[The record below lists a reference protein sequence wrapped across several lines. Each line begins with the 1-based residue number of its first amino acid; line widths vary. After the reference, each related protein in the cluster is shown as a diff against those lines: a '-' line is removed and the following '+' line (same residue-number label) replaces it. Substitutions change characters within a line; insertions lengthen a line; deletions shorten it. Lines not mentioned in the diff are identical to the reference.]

1 MNFAPKGGPKDLKG
15 VYVPSDDAIH
25 WSDGNTWRREREPSF
40 GAGWAVEAE
49 VTLLSQAEAA
59 KVDAALMSQPGF
71 SVASLME
78 LSGIAVAAAVVE
90 MYPPSRYP
98 AVVGVIGPGGNGG
111 DGMVA
116 CRHLASMGYSS
127 VVAYYP
133 KRSKGALYEGLIA
146 SAEMMGVEM
155 VDTLPAPRDD
165 AVVLDAVFGFSFKPP
180 LRAPFGELLQA
191 MGQHSNI
198 VAVDVPSGWDVDRG
212 PPADA
217 TDTTDTDAALRPDV
231 LVSLMAPKRC
241 AKAYRGSAH
250 FLGNVAL
257 PPKIALEHGLK
268 RPAFHGTQQVLRL
281 PNPRAC

>member
-1 MNFAPKGGPKDLKG
+1 MKG

-212 PPADA
+212 PPAD
-217 TDTTDTDAALRPDV
+217 TTDTDAALRPDV

-250 FLGNVAL
+250 FLGKVAL

-281 PNPRAC
+281 PKSRA